1 MLGPQHLETRRITVL
16 LHDLELECRRQ
27 RIDSDSIHIEVAP
40 DPSLG
45 GYSRWNHTSKKV
57 ELSSSRLVQ
66 KASPVKHRTVSPT
79 FRPSQEST
87 IVNVLPRTNVASTSS
102 KAEVTSV
109 SPTFN
114 GSDSAVSSSVEDAPH
129 SLGNESSVSPT
140 FSSFRAFDNPSPHE
154 SMFILSNVKRM
165 VDTPKLIASEYEAR
179 NMDYH
184 SVLST
189 FGQQVFDVDVPVEH
203 HTVPNLCA
211 QTQIETNSER
221 AGVLDSKYS
230 GTIRDSM
237 KDSQQLITVRN
248 QANEPPNGYLNKHVL
263 HSKLHFETE
272 AHASLLVASNQFLN
286 DLNLRT
292 VRDLKRH
299 QLVERTPDLAHIF
312 VPVTS
317 NLAFVLCDLNAGPS
331 ALGRRFSDSVN
342 QLRFE
347 QELPISPRK
356 VGQGK
361 SLKVILLEPPPMQ
374 MSNLFNYH
382 SLCVNECF
390 LYMNTES
397 TVDVVSCRDLLLP
410 AIIDNGEGLDIHKL
424 PSRLSMED
432 FLNLAG
438 KICAWNQQ
446 SQDHV
451 CCILMDVMF
460 GARLSA
466 LLLGMLS
473 LVMGHTSD
481 VAHAQKWLNVKGN
494 CCCLPG
500 SLF

>member
-1 MLGPQHLETRRITVL
+1 MNVV
-16 LHDLELECRRQ
+16 Q
-27 RIDSDSIHIEVAP
+27 RA
-40 DPSLG
+40 
-45 GYSRWNHTSKKV
+45 
-57 ELSSSRLVQ
+57 
-66 KASPVKHRTVSPT
+66 
-79 FRPSQEST
+79 
-87 IVNVLPRTNVASTSS
+87 NVASPS

-114 GSDSAVSSSVEDAPH
+114 ASDSAEDALH

-140 FSSFRAFDNPSPHE
+140 FSSFHAFDNPSPHE

-165 VDTPKLIASEYEAR
+165 VDTPKLIALEYEAR
-179 NMDYH
+179 NMDYY
-184 SVLST
+184 SVSST

-203 HTVPNLCA
+203 HTVPNLPA
-211 QTQIETNSER
+211 ESQTETNSER
-221 AGVLDSKYS
+221 AGFLGSKYS
-230 GTIRDSM
+230 GTTHDSM
-237 KDSQQLITVRN
+237 KDSRQLVSVRN
-248 QANEPPNGYLNKHVL
+248 QANELPNGYSNKYVL

-272 AHASLLVASNQFLN
+272 AHANLLVASNQCLN

-292 VRDLKRH
+292 VRHLKRH

-331 ALGRRFSDSVN
+331 ALGRRFSDSIN
-342 QLRFE
+342 QLQSE

-397 TVDVVSCRDLLLP
+397 TVDVVSYRDLLLP
-410 AIIDNGEGLDIHKL
+410 AILDDGEGLETHKL

-432 FLNLAG
+432 FLNLAC
-438 KICAWNQQ
+438 KICAWNQR

-451 CCILMDVMF
+451 CCILMDVVF

-481 VAHAQKWLNVKGN
+481 VAHAQKWLNDRGN

-500 SLF
+500 NLSCVIKRFQETLGLNPFMHLNIAI

>member
-1 MLGPQHLETRRITVL
+1 MHN
-16 LHDLELECRRQ
+16 LELECRRQ
-27 RIDSDSIHIEVAP
+27 RIDSDSIHIEVGP
-40 DPSLG
+40 DSSLG
-45 GYSRWNHTSKKV
+45 GYSTWNHTSKKV

-66 KASPVKHRTVSPT
+66 KASSVKQRTVSPT

-87 IVNVLPRTNVASTSS
+87 LVNVVPRANVASPS

-114 GSDSAVSSSVEDAPH
+114 ASDFAEDAPH

-140 FSSFRAFDNPSPHE
+140 FSSFRGFDNPSPHE
-154 SMFILSNVKRM
+154 SIFILSNVKRM
-165 VDTPKLIASEYEAR
+165 VDTPKLIALEYEAR

-184 SVLST
+184 LVSST

-203 HTVPNLCA
+203 HTVPNLPA
-211 QTQIETNSER
+211 ESQTETNSER

-237 KDSQQLITVRN
+237 KDSHQLITVRN
-248 QANEPPNGYLNKHVL
+248 QANEVPNGYLNKHAL

-272 AHASLLVASNQFLN
+272 AHANLLVASNQCLS

-292 VRDLKRH
+292 MRDLKRH
-299 QLVERTPDLAHIF
+299 QLVESTPDLAHIF

-331 ALGRRFSDSVN
+331 ALGRRFSDSIN
-342 QLRFE
+342 QLRCE
-347 QELPISPRK
+347 QELLISPRK

-361 SLKVILLEPPPMQ
+361 SLKVILLEPPRMQ
-374 MSNLFNYH
+374 MSNLFNYD

-410 AIIDNGEGLDIHKL
+410 AIIDDEGLDTRKL
-424 PSRLSMED
+424 PSRLSMQD
-432 FLNLAG
+432 FFNLAG

-451 CCILMDVMF
+451 CCILMDVVF

-473 LVMGHTSD
+473 LVIGHTSD
-481 VAHAQKWLNVKGN
+481 VAHAQKWLNDKGN
-494 CCCLPG
+494 FCYLPG
-500 SLF
+500 CLF